1 MIDAIVPRKEL
12 KTALFSYL
20 EAIMSSYRRQQAA

>member
-12 KTALFSYL
+12 KSYIARAFRL
-20 EAIMSSYRRQQAA
+20 MHAWDR